1 MTCTWRLYVE
11 KLGRYM
17 ESLWK
22 LTLKILSNAVFEI
35 RKK

>member
-1 MTCTWRLYVE
+1 ME

-22 LTLKILSNAVFEI
+22 LTLKILSNTVLEI
-35 RKK
+35 RNK